1 MNFQK
6 RVTAGLIMACFESQ
20 YEIVS
25 VNHKKMLMDLFCSNF
40 QAFLP
45 FSVVENY
52 SILFTLIA
60 FKSSVICFMCFRH
73 PFLANI
79 PEEDIFMIDA
89 KMKSVSLACAHQG
102 DKLSASGHSVDSCLN
117 FSPMNAHKC
126 QIETIREAMACL
138 RFHSKHLWSER
149 SCVEVCQVKSDESLR
164 ILKKFHGDSLFK
176 RGFDDLGEF
185 VKIAEE
191 MTIETKKTV

>member
-1 MNFQK
+1 MTPDIHEFSKKNNF
-6 RVTAGLIMACFESQ
+6 RFDYALCVESQ

-40 QAFLP
+40 QVFLP

-60 FKSSVICFMCFRH
+60 FKSSVMSFMCFRH

-89 KMKSVSLACAHQG
+89 KMKSVSLVCAHQG
-102 DKLSASGHSVDSCLN
+102 HKLSASGHSLDSCLN
-117 FSPMNAHKC
+117 FSSMNADKC
-126 QIETIREAMACL
+126 QIETISEAMTCFRL
-138 RFHSKHLWSER
+138 Y
-149 SCVEVCQVKSDESLR
+149 
-164 ILKKFHGDSLFK
+164 
-176 RGFDDLGEF
+176 
-185 VKIAEE
+185 
-191 MTIETKKTV
+191 